1 MTPLASIT
9 ATAADA
15 VARETPSSRAMSPRD
30 RGLIASRSRIRALI
44 RKPQPSAAHY
54 RNSSKFLE
62 GETGAGCSD
71 FSRGVWCEHP
81 GNRLREQ
88 DIFARK
94 DLPLFRVQA
103 IVRREGLDADG
114 RASMIQ
120 VRSSQTL
127 LEGADSAM
135 LSRSQSAAH
144 GGSSGDRSRISLF
157 ARVGNFLLGQSLAW
171 TYIVAANLLAPNDK
185 P

>member
-9 ATAADA
+9 ATSADA
-15 VARETPSSRAMSPRD
+15 VAREIPSLSAMSPRD
-30 RGLIASRSRIRALI
+30 SGLIASRSRIRALI

-62 GETGAGCSD
+62 GETVTGCSD
-71 FSRGVWCEHP
+71 ISCGVWCDHP
-81 GNRLREQ
+81 GKRVREQ

-120 VRSSQTL
+120 VRPSHAL
-127 LEGADSAM
+127 LEGSSPRGITTR
-135 LSRSQSAAH
+135 LPFQPEGLLPSILGNRQST
-144 GGSSGDRSRISLF
+144 F
-157 ARVGNFLLGQSLAW
+157 VRVVRELG
-171 TYIVAANLLAPNDK
+171 VG
-185 P
+185 